1 MSDLWSRSDA
11 TLPPFDERL
20 KQLLDNAAA
29 GIRASRTEIER
40 AVTYLETARRLLA
53 GGPTTVQ
60 PLTYA
65 LPSHLSSASSRWFV
79 SSRSHRRASAA
90 IPSRRH
96 RSRWPPAPGARLP
109 CTRTGCS
116 GTMQYGHPVGYA
128 QSVSTTDAERAG
140 CAAIEPGTF
149 VCRTHDWPQC
159 QSPALSPAR
168 GGKTTGAAGNNPLE
182 VLTSKTCTV

>member
-96 RSRWPPAPGARLP
+96 RSRWPPAPGAHLP

-128 QSVSTTDAERAG
+128 QSVATTDAERGWVCSDRARHVRLPHAPLAPVPIAG
-140 CAAIEPGTF
+140 L
-149 VCRTHDWPQC
+149 V
-159 QSPALSPAR
+159 AR
-168 GGKTTGAAGNNPLE
+168 ARWEDDGGSRK
-182 VLTSKTCTV
+182 